1 MAAPPAHAQPTVTIA
16 AAASLSGGVN
26 ISPRG
31 TESSL
36 VEIVMP
42 AVWTAANLTFQ
53 TSNDGVTYQDYYA
66 ADGTEVTVI
75 AAAARN
81 IGIAAVDFAGA
92 GWLKVRSGT
101 ALAPVV
107 QGAARVITLITRSVA

>member
-1 MAAPPAHAQPTVTIA
+1 MAVAHAQPTVTIA
-16 AAASLSGGVN
+16 SGASLSGGVN

-42 AVWTAANLTFQ
+42 AAWTAANLTFQ
-53 TSNDGVTYQDYYA
+53 TSNDGVTYQDYYNA
-66 ADGTEVTVI
+66 AGTEITVM

-81 IGIAAVDFAGA
+81 IAIDPADFAGA

-101 ALAPVV
+101 SVAAVN
-107 QGAARVITLITRSVA
+107 QAAARTITLITRSVA